1 MARAPR
7 IIVCTSGSLSTVPAI
22 SWDAH
27 NLSIYSN
34 PVDAP
39 GQTVELRL
47 SHSQVARL
55 VDNLTEALRSMES
68 KGRSVM
74 SDPDYNA
81 VERRP
86 VTSSEDYYKRV
97 EELRGQHDR

>member
-1 MARAPR
+1 
-7 IIVCTSGSLSTVPAI
+7 
-22 SWDAH
+22 
-27 NLSIYSN
+27 
-34 PVDAP
+34 
-39 GQTVELRL
+39 
-47 SHSQVARL
+47 
-55 VDNLTEALRSMES
+55 
-68 KGRSVM
+68 M